1 MEQEHFPEQ
10 REKERETAE
19 SIRKEIKEWVK
30 SILLAV
36 VLAIIIRAFFFQ
48 VTIVEGTSMTPTLKN
63 YERLIIN
70 KIVYNFK
77 KPQNGDIVV
86 FNFSSHR
93 DFIKRIVALEGD
105 VVEIKN
111 GRLYINDQ
119 IWEEPYLDGEPMPDF
134 GPAIVP
140 FDHAFVLG
148 DNRRDSMD
156 SRDPAVGYVS
166 LEQIRGK
173 AALVFW
179 PFVDFRL
186 L

>member
-1 MEQEHFPEQ
+1 MEQEHHPGQ
-10 REKERETAE
+10 KEREAAE

-36 VLAIIIRAFFFQ
+36 VLAMIIRIFFFQ
-48 VTIVEGTSMTPTLKN
+48 VTIVEGTSMSPTLQN

-70 KIVYNFK
+70 KVVYHFK
-77 KPQNGDIVV
+77 KPQKGDIIV

-111 GRLYINDQ
+111 GRLYINGQ
-119 IWEEPYLDGEPMPDF
+119 IREEPYLESQHMPDF
-134 GPAIVP
+134 GPAVVP
-140 FDHAFVLG
+140 LDHAFVLG
-148 DNRRDSMD
+148 DNRKDSMD

-166 LEQIRGK
+166 LERIRGK
-173 AALVFW
+173 ASLVFW
-179 PFVDFRL
+179 PLINFRL